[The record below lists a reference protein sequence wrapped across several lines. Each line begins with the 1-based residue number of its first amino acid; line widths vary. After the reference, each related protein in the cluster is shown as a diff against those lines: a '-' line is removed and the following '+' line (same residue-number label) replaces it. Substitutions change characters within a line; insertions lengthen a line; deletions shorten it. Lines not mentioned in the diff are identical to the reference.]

1 MAIILKDRN
10 EKVKFNGSVY
20 ELTLLWD
27 REGIRR
33 CCFGMP
39 PEYAHIRKD
48 GRNFATI
55 DFYSSLKGFTVEA
68 FHWGFAK
75 PEWKVLFGDKDI
87 NAMPFMDMLQSLP
100 MQDSNL

>member
-10 EKVKFNGSVY
+10 EKVTLNGSVY
-20 ELTLLWD
+20 ELTLLWN
-27 REGIRR
+27 REDIRR

-39 PEYAHIRKD
+39 PEYAHIHKD

-55 DFYSSLKGFTVEA
+55 DCYSSLKGFRVDE
-68 FHWGFAK
+68 FHRVFVK

-87 NAMPFMDMLQSLP
+87 NTMPFMDILQSLP
-100 MQDSNL
+100 LQDSNL

>member
-10 EKVKFNGSVY
+10 EKVTFNGSVY
-20 ELTLLWD
+20 ELTLLRN
-27 REGIRR
+27 REDIRR

-39 PEYAHIRKD
+39 PEYAHIHRD

-55 DFYSSLKGFTVEA
+55 DCYSSLKGFRVDE
-68 FHWGFAK
+68 FHRVFVK

-87 NAMPFMDMLQSLP
+87 NTIPFMDILQSLP
-100 MQDSNL
+100 LQDSNL